1 MDSVRSPEWPAAP
14 LGGLAANSATTRY
27 GAPVGIAPATGRA
40 TPPAPPP
47 TAPLPTAPPPMA
59 PPPPYRPPAGPQHAA
74 PDRGPGRVA
83 PPIPVKILIAG
94 GFGVGKT
101 TTVGAISEIT
111 PLTTEAEMTSVGIGV
126 DDPGGRSGK
135 TTTTV
140 AMDFGCV
147 TIDRSL
153 KLYLFGTPGQARFG
167 FMWDDLARGA
177 LGALVVV
184 DSTRLDDCYPAI
196 DFFERA
202 GLPFVVGVNA
212 FDGQLALDLA
222 SVRWALAIGDQVPLI
237 RFDARDRLS
246 VRDALLVVLDRA
258 LDRATREGRD

>member
-1 MDSVRSPEWPAAP
+1 MDSVRSPEWPSP
-14 LGGLAANSATTRY
+14 PIGGLAGNSAAARY
-27 GAPVGIAPATGRA
+27 GVSPGTDPAVGRA
-40 TPPAPPP
+40 GLPPS
-47 TAPLPTAPPPMA
+47 A
-59 PPPPYRPPAGPQHAA
+59 PPPPYRPPTGAGPT
-74 PDRGPGRVA
+74 PPSGRRPVA
-83 PPIPVKILIAG
+83 PPVPVKILVAG

-101 TTVGAISEIT
+101 TTVGAISEIA
-111 PLTTEAEMTSVGIGV
+111 PLTTEAEMTSAGIGV
-126 DDPGGRSGK
+126 DDPGIRSAK

-184 DSTRLDDCYPAI
+184 DSARLDDCFPAI
-196 DFFERA
+196 DFFEQA

-212 FDGQLALDLA
+212 FDGRLALEL
-222 SVRWALAIGDQVPLI
+222 SEIRWALAIGDHVPLVQ
-237 RFDARDRLS
+237 FDARDRLS

-258 LDRATREGRD
+258 LDRATRDR

>member
-1 MDSVRSPEWPAAP
+1 MDYVRSPEWPP
-14 LGGLAANSATTRY
+14 NPPGGLSANSAGGRY
-27 GAPVGIAPATGRA
+27 GYPTGPAPAAERGRA
-40 TPPAPPP
+40 APRVPVVPPPAMTVAPAGSPPRP
-47 TAPLPTAPPPMA
+47 TA
-59 PPPPYRPPAGPQHAA
+59 
-74 PDRGPGRVA
+74 A

-101 TTVGAISEIT
+101 TSVAAISEIA
-111 PLTTEAEMTSVGIGV
+111 PLTTEAEMTTAGIGV
-126 DDPGGRSGK
+126 DDPGMRSAK

-184 DSTRLDDCYPAI
+184 DSARLDDCYPAI

-212 FDGQLALDLA
+212 FDGRLAHDLTA
-222 SVRWALAIGDQVPLI
+222 IRWALAIEDHVPLVQ
-237 RFDARDRLS
+237 FDARERLS

-258 LDRATREGRD
+258 LDRATRDRGA

>member
-1 MDSVRSPEWPAAP
+1 MDSVRSPEWPVAP
-14 LGGLAANSATTRY
+14 LGGVAANSATARY
-27 GAPVGIAPATGRA
+27 ASPAGASPAVGRA
-40 TPPAPPP
+40 T
-47 TAPLPTAPPPMA
+47 
-59 PPPPYRPPAGPQHAA
+59 PPPPYRPPGAPEAA
-74 PDRGPGRVA
+74 PAPRPGQVAA
-83 PPIPVKILIAG
+83 PPVPVKILVAG

-101 TTVGAISEIT
+101 TTVGAISEIA
-111 PLTTEAEMTSVGIGV
+111 PLTTEAEMTTAGIGV
-126 DDPGGRSGK
+126 DDPGARTAK

-184 DSTRLDDCYPAI
+184 DSARLDDCYPAI

-212 FDGQLALDLA
+212 FDGRLAHDLD
-222 SVRWALAIGDQVPLI
+222 SVRWALAVGDHVPVV
-237 RFDARDRLS
+237 RFDARERLS

-258 LDRATREGRD
+258 LDRATREGKA

>member
-1 MDSVRSPEWPAAP
+1 MDSVRSPDWPVAP
-14 LGGLAANSATTRY
+14 LGGLAGNSAATRY
-27 GAPVGIAPATGRA
+27 GTPAGAGPATDRVPPPASAPTRA
-40 TPPAPPP
+40 TASVPVPGALPRPRPADAPP
-47 TAPLPTAPPPMA
+47 
-59 PPPPYRPPAGPQHAA
+59 
-74 PDRGPGRVA
+74 V
-83 PPIPVKILIAG
+83 PVKILIAG

-101 TTVGAISEIT
+101 TTVGAISEIA
-111 PLTTEAEMTSVGIGV
+111 PLTTEAEMTSAGIGI
-126 DDPGGRSGK
+126 DDPGARSTK

-184 DSTRLDDCYPAI
+184 DSSRLDDCYPAI
-196 DFFERA
+196 DYFEQS

-212 FDGQLALDLA
+212 FDGRLALDLE
-222 SVRWALAIGDQVPLI
+222 SIRWALAVGDHVPLVQ
-237 RFDARDRLS
+237 FDARDRLS

-258 LDRATREGRD
+258 LERATRDRGA

>member
-1 MDSVRSPEWPAAP
+1 MDFVRSPEWPGVP
-14 LGGLAANSATTRY
+14 IGGLAGNSATARY
-27 GAPVGIAPATGRA
+27 GTASGAAPVSGRVGPQSPTG
-40 TPPAPPP
+40 
-47 TAPLPTAPPPMA
+47 
-59 PPPPYRPPAGPQHAA
+59 PPPPYRPPADTGPVNRPPAA
-74 PDRGPGRVA
+74 PPV
-83 PPIPVKILIAG
+83 PVKILIAG

-101 TTVGAISEIT
+101 TTVGAISEIA
-111 PLTTEAEMTSVGIGV
+111 PLTTEAEMTSAGIGV
-126 DDPGGRSGK
+126 DDPGIRSTK

-153 KLYLFGTPGQARFG
+153 KLYLFGTPGQSRFG

-184 DSTRLDDCYPAI
+184 DSARLDDCFPAI

-212 FDGQLALDLA
+212 FDGRLALELGEI
-222 SVRWALAIGDQVPLI
+222 RWALAIGDHVPLVQ
-237 RFDARDRLS
+237 FDARDRLS

-258 LDRATREGRD
+258 LDRATRERKA

>member
-1 MDSVRSPEWPAAP
+1 MDSVRSPEWPVAP
-14 LGGLAANSATTRY
+14 LGGVAANSAAARY
-27 GAPVGIAPATGRA
+27 GMSPGTGPIVGRTGP
-40 TPPAPPP
+40 PPA
-47 TAPLPTAPPPMA
+47 A
-59 PPPPYRPPAGPQHAA
+59 PPPYRPPSGTASVP
-74 PDRGPGRVA
+74 PPGGKPAA
-83 PPIPVKILIAG
+83 PPIPVKILVAG

-101 TTVGAISEIT
+101 TTVGAISEIA
-111 PLTTEAEMTSVGIGV
+111 PLTTEAEMTSAGIGV
-126 DDPGGRSGK
+126 DDPGARSTK

-153 KLYLFGTPGQARFG
+153 KLYLFGTPGQTRFG

-184 DSTRLDDCYPAI
+184 DSARLDDCFPAI

-212 FDGQLALDLA
+212 FDGRLALELA
-222 SVRWALAIGDQVPLI
+222 EIRWALAIGDHVPLVQ
-237 RFDARDRLS
+237 FDARDRLS

-258 LDRATREGRD
+258 LDRATRDRRA

>member
-1 MDSVRSPEWPAAP
+1 MDSVRSPEWPVPAA
-14 LGGLAANSATTRY
+14 GGLAANSAAARY
-27 GAPVGIAPATGRA
+27 GTPAGPGSAPGRA
-40 TPPAPPP
+40 VPPPVPAPPAPTP
-47 TAPLPTAPPPMA
+47 A
-59 PPPPYRPPAGPQHAA
+59 PPPPYRPPAGSA
-74 PDRGPGRVA
+74 PTVTGTPGRT

-101 TTVGAISEIT
+101 TTVGAISEIA
-111 PLTTEAEMTSVGIGV
+111 PLTTEAEMTSAGIGV
-126 DDPGGRSGK
+126 DDPGVRSTK

-184 DSTRLDDCYPAI
+184 DSARLDDCYPAI

-212 FDGQLALDLA
+212 FDGRLAHDLA
-222 SVRWALAIGDQVPLI
+222 SVRWALAIGDHVPLVQ
-237 RFDARDRLS
+237 FDARERLS

-258 LDRATREGRD
+258 LERATRERDA

>member
-1 MDSVRSPEWPAAP
+1 MDSVRSPEWPVAP
-14 LGGLAANSATTRY
+14 LGGVAANSAAARY
-27 GAPVGIAPATGRA
+27 GMSPGTGPIVGRA
-40 TPPAPPP
+40 GPPP
-47 TAPLPTAPPPMA
+47 TA
-59 PPPPYRPPAGPQHAA
+59 PPPYRPPAAA
-74 PDRGPGRVA
+74 GSASPPAGKPAA
-83 PPIPVKILIAG
+83 PPIPVKILVAG

-101 TTVGAISEIT
+101 TTVGAISEIA
-111 PLTTEAEMTSVGIGV
+111 PLTTEAEMTTAGIGV
-126 DDPGGRSGK
+126 DDPGARSTK

-153 KLYLFGTPGQARFG
+153 KLYLFGTPGQTRFG

-184 DSTRLDDCYPAI
+184 DSARLDDCFPAI

-212 FDGQLALDLA
+212 FDGRLALELGEI
-222 SVRWALAIGDQVPLI
+222 RWALAIGDHVPLVQ
-237 RFDARDRLS
+237 FDARDRLS

-258 LDRATREGRD
+258 LDRATRDRRA

>member
-1 MDSVRSPEWPAAP
+1 MDFVRSPEWPAAAA
-14 LGGLAANSATTRY
+14 GGPAANSAAIRY
-27 GAPVGIAPATGRA
+27 AAPAAPCPPAGRA
-40 TPPAPPP
+40 AAPAAPPV
-47 TAPLPTAPPPMA
+47 
-59 PPPPYRPPAGPQHAA
+59 PPPPYRPPEAAA
-74 PDRGPGRVA
+74 PTVVRVPTPGA
-83 PPIPVKILIAG
+83 PIPVKILVAG

-101 TTVGAISEIT
+101 TTVGAISEIA
-111 PLTTEAEMTSVGIGV
+111 PLTTEAEMTSAGIGV
-126 DDPGGRSGK
+126 DDPGPVSEK
-135 TTTTV
+135 TCTTV

-184 DSTRLDDCYPAI
+184 DSGRLDDCYPAI

-202 GLPFVVGVNA
+202 GLPFAVGVNA
-212 FDGQLALDLA
+212 FDGRLALDLP
-222 SVRWALAIGDQVPLI
+222 SIRWALAIGEHVPLVQ
-237 RFDARDRLS
+237 FDARDRLS

-258 LDRATREGRD
+258 LDRATRENGA